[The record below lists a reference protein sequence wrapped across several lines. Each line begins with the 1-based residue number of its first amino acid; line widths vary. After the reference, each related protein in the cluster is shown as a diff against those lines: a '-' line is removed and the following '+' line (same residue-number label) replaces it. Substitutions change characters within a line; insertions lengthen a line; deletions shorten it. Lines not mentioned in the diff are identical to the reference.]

1 MIDTILVTVLNNN
14 RLFRRNA
21 KDTDSVNVSERKEKR
36 KGADEKKWP
45 GNVNKNASSEK
56 KLFDWKKNASVCE

>member
-1 MIDTILVTVLNNN
+1 VLNNKQ
-14 RLFRRNA
+14 LFRRNA
-21 KDTDSVNVSERKEKR
+21 KDTDNVNVSERKEKL

-56 KLFDWKKNASVCE
+56 KPFG